1 MTKIMSPPPADTL
14 SLAGKVA
21 IITGS
26 GRSKGIGA
34 GIASTLSRNG
44 CRVAINYVSDST
56 AAQAEEV
63 VKRIEAHGGGG
74 AVAIHADVSTPEGAA
89 RLVGETMKAF
99 GVEGVDI
106 LVNNAATGFPGP
118 ATKASKESIEKTFA
132 VNVYGPLFMVQAAVP
147 VMPRGGRI
155 INIGSVGSKTGT
167 PESAVYVASKAAMDA
182 LTFAMAKELGRG
194 HGITINTVAPGP
206 VPTDSLPPH
215 IEHAIHSALVPMTRA
230 ADRVGSVDDI
240 ADVVLLLAS
249 EKSRWLT
256 GQYISASGGIT
267 GL

>member
-1 MTKIMSPPPADTL
+1 MSPPPPDTL
-14 SLAGKVA
+14 SLTGKVA

-44 CRVAINYVSDST
+44 CRVAINYASDST
-56 AAQAEEV
+56 AAQAAEV
-63 VKRIEAHGGGG
+63 VKRIEAQGGGQHR
-74 AVAIHADVSTPEGAA
+74 AVAIQADVSTPEGAA
-89 RLVGETMKAF
+89 RLVGETMRAF
-99 GVEGVDI
+99 GVERVDI

-118 ATKASKESIEKTFA
+118 ATQASKESIEKTFA
-132 VNVYGPLFMVQAAVP
+132 VNVHGPLFMVQSAVP
-147 VMPRGGRI
+147 MMPRGGRI

-167 PESAVYVASKAAMDA
+167 PESAVYVASKAAVDA

-206 VPTDSLPPH
+206 VPTESLPPH